1 MKAPIGVDSRTKL
14 IPSVA
19 VPAANVHDS
28 CVWPDLLHGGETR
41 LWGDAAYGGQGG
53 VIRGQA
59 PRAKDFIS
67 KKGHRYHALT
77 EAERAKNRNKSRV
90 RAKVEHPFLVLK
102 RLFGFTKVRDW
113 GLAKNAHGLFVD
125 CGLVNLY
132 MVRRPLLRAA

>member
-53 VIRGQA
+53 
-59 PRAKDFIS
+59 
-67 KKGHRYHALT
+67 
-77 EAERAKNRNKSRV
+77 
-90 RAKVEHPFLVLK
+90 
-102 RLFGFTKVRDW
+102 
-113 GLAKNAHGLFVD
+113 
-125 CGLVNLY
+125 
-132 MVRRPLLRAA
+132 